1 MATLLGKA
9 WGKRVYGSKPQKK
22 CTTTKLHSP
31 LTLLTF
37 FMQKRTFL
45 IFSPF
50 QCSFFFNA
58 NLTPAWKRQRPME
71 NREAEPR
78 KDLTTS
84 EIATV
89 SSSLETQ
96 TASKLRLQVSGL
108 MRKLKRHRH
117 ESMKNFQ
124 LTL

>member
-1 MATLLGKA
+1 MIVICQPTYE
-9 WGKRVYGSKPQKK
+9 VFI
-22 CTTTKLHSP
+22 
-31 LTLLTF
+31 LTHTGF
-37 FMQKRTFL
+37 RKQHPEQWTDVVD
-45 IFSPF
+45 
-50 QCSFFFNA
+50 CSFFFNA